1 MADKITNFE
10 DYIKRSDSVNTEKEP
25 RDSAGTPA
33 GTGTVK
39 NGDTGFIE
47 SIEIVDP
54 YNFFTEEEREEY
66 FRERQKAEQTSSDA
80 PIVVEQSEEA
90 TETPVPDPSTF
101 AGMLASGQV
110 SSIRVIG
117 DSITAGFRLE

>member
-1 MADKITNFE
+1 MRHACVISLALLLALTCGCRRNE
-10 DYIKRSDSVNTEKEP
+10 
-25 RDSAGTPA
+25 AQ
-33 GTGTVK
+33 
-39 NGDTGFIE
+39 
-47 SIEIVDP
+47 
-54 YNFFTEEEREEY
+54 
-66 FRERQKAEQTSSDA
+66 ERQKAEQTSSDA